1 MVEEEGGEGV
11 YALSKRLRFW
21 MPSWPRRAA
30 RPKREK
36 PKMLVSRAIGRCGV
50 RDVVLVVVVS
60 YGIVG
65 TRRRGRW

>member
-1 MVEEEGGEGV
+1 MRMVDEEGGV

-36 PKMLVSRAIGRCGV
+36 PKMLVSRAICRVGCGMW
-50 RDVVLVVVVS
+50 RTVVVVVV
-60 YGIVG
+60 VG
-65 TRRRGRW
+65 